1 MTEQTMSRKKGQP
14 SDTDS
19 NRDMIPNPTLDRAA
33 RIGRATEDRK
43 LLSWTDPERKRAAA
57 YTESDPWRVM
67 RITAEFVQG
76 FDALAEVGPAVSVFG
91 SARIG
96 RDDPMYATAREIGA
110 ALANVGFATITGGGP
125 GIMEAA
131 NRGAM
136 EAGGLSVGANIQL
149 PFEQGLN
156 RWVNL
161 PLNFRYFMVRKTMFV
176 KYSAGFINFPG
187 GFGTLD
193 ELFEAL
199 TLIQTGK
206 LGTFPVVLFG
216 TDYWG
221 GLVHWIEETLVAG
234 GKAAPADRSLLT
246 VTDDPD
252 EAVSLMVDAYRTM
265 QQTDPIL
272 PGATSWDPAGHAPA
286 AR

>member
-1 MTEQTMSRKKGQP
+1 MG
-14 SDTDS
+14 
-19 NRDMIPNPTLDRAA
+19 PNPTLDRAA
-33 RIGRATEDRK
+33 KTGRATEDRK

-67 RITAEFVQG
+67 RITSEFVQG

-96 RDDPMYATAREIGA
+96 RNDPMYATAREVGKL
-110 ALANVGFATITGGGP
+110 LAEAGFATITGGGP

-136 EAGGLSVGANIQL
+136 DADGLSVGANIQL

-161 PLNFRYFMVRKTMFV
+161 PMNFRYFMVRKTIFV

-216 TDYWG
+216 SEYWG
-221 GLVHWIEETLVAG
+221 GLVRWIEETLVAE
-234 GKAAPADRSLLT
+234 GKVAPDDRNLLT
-246 VTDDPD
+246 VTDDPT
-252 EAVSLMVDAYRTM
+252 EAVSLMISAYQEM
-265 QQTDPIL
+265 QQTDPIP
-272 PGATSWDPAGHAPA
+272 PGATTWDPSGHAPP

>member
-1 MTEQTMSRKKGQP
+1 MTDRTGPP
-14 SDTDS
+14 SETDS
-19 NRDMIPNPTLDRAA
+19 TRDMAPNPTLDRAA
-33 RIGRATEDRK
+33 KTGRATEDRK

-67 RITAEFVQG
+67 RITSEFVQG

-96 RDDPMYATAREIGA
+96 RNDPMYATAREVGKL
-110 ALANVGFATITGGGP
+110 LAEAGFATITGGGP

-136 EAGGLSVGANIQL
+136 DADGLSVGANIQL

-161 PLNFRYFMVRKTMFV
+161 PMNFRYFMVRKTIFV

-216 TDYWG
+216 SEYWG
-221 GLVHWIEETLVAG
+221 GLVRWIEETLVAE
-234 GKAAPADRSLLT
+234 GKVAPDDRNLLT
-246 VTDDPD
+246 VTDDPT
-252 EAVSLMVDAYRTM
+252 EAVSLMISAYQEM
-265 QQTDPIL
+265 QQTDPIP
-272 PGATSWDPAGHAPA
+272 PGATTWDPSGHAPL

>member
-1 MTEQTMSRKKGQP
+1 MSARTKP
-14 SDTDS
+14 PCDTDS
-19 NRDMIPNPTLDRAA
+19 TRDMMANPTLDRAA
-33 RIGRATEDRK
+33 RTGRPTEDLK

-91 SARIG
+91 SARVG
-96 RDDPMYATAREIGA
+96 RDDAMYGAAREVGA
-110 ALANVGFATITGGGP
+110 ALAKVGFATITGGGP

-136 EAGGLSVGANIQL
+136 EAGGLSVGANIEL

-216 TDYWG
+216 ADYWG
-221 GLVHWIEETLVAG
+221 GLVDWIEETLVAEA
-234 GKAAPADRSLLT
+234 KVAPTDRDLLT
-246 VTDDPD
+246 VTDDPTY
-252 EAVSLMVDAYRTM
+252 AVSLMVEAYRAM
-265 QQTDPIL
+265 QQTDPIP
-272 PGATSWDPAGHAPA
+272 PGATSWDPANHVPSP
-286 AR
+286 R

>member
-1 MTEQTMSRKKGQP
+1 MTDRSRPP

-19 NRDMIPNPTLDRAA
+19 TRDMTPNLTLDRAA
-33 RIGRATEDRK
+33 KTGRPTEDRK
-43 LLSWTDPERKRAAA
+43 LLCWTDPERKRAAA
-57 YTESDPWRVM
+57 FTESDPWRVM
-67 RITAEFVQG
+67 RITSEFVQG

-96 RDDPMYATAREIGA
+96 RNDPMYAAAREVGKL
-110 ALANVGFATITGGGP
+110 LAEAGFATITGGGP

-136 EAGGLSVGANIQL
+136 DANGLSVGANIEL

-161 PLNFRYFMVRKTMFV
+161 PMNFRYFMVRKTMFV

-216 TDYWG
+216 SDYWG
-221 GLVHWIEETLVAG
+221 GLVRWIEETLVTE
-234 GKAAPADRSLLT
+234 GKVAPDDRQLLT
-246 VTDDPD
+246 VTDDPT
-252 EAVSLMVDAYRTM
+252 EAVSLMISAY
-265 QQTDPIL
+265 QEIQETDPIA
-272 PGATSWDPAGHAPA
+272 PGATTWDPSGHAPP

>member
-1 MTEQTMSRKKGQP
+1 MTDRTRPP
-14 SDTDS
+14 SETDS
-19 NRDMIPNPTLDRAA
+19 TRDMAPNPTLDRAA
-33 RIGRATEDRK
+33 KTGRATEDRK

-67 RITAEFVQG
+67 RITSEFVQG

-96 RDDPMYATAREIGA
+96 RNDPMYAAAREVGKL
-110 ALANVGFATITGGGP
+110 LAEAGFATITGGGP

-136 EAGGLSVGANIQL
+136 DADGLSVGANIQL

-161 PLNFRYFMVRKTMFV
+161 PMNFRYFMVRKTIFV

-216 TDYWG
+216 SDYWG
-221 GLVHWIEETLVAG
+221 GLVRWIEETLVAE
-234 GKAAPADRSLLT
+234 GKVAPDDRNLLT
-246 VTDDPD
+246 VTDDPT
-252 EAVSLMVDAYRTM
+252 EAVSLMISAYQEI
-265 QQTDPIL
+265 QQTDPIP
-272 PGATSWDPAGHAPA
+272 PGATTWDPSGHAPP